1 LTLKVKKDML
11 MSVNRKV
18 EFRFFKEYFEGEVLE
33 ENIPG
38 KDIFPGI
45 EELHGYTYIRVK
57 RDSDGL
63 TFGVRTEQV
72 RELEN

>member
-1 LTLKVKKDML
+1 MGML

-18 EFRFFKEYFEGEVLE
+18 EFRFFEEYFEGEVLE

-38 KDIFPGI
+38 KDIFPDI
-45 EELHGYTYIRVK
+45 EELHGFTYTRVK

-63 TFGVRTEQV
+63 TFGIRTHQL
-72 RELEN
+72 RELNN